1 MSDFTTTSSTASGPL
16 SPILGKAFTDPFD
29 ALPRID
35 WNAVEPVLRKR
46 VFGAHLEYRTAMPEF
61 DWLFDSKSAW
71 ELRCSSCGEHW
82 LMEKARGFAVSKL
95 MHCPKCGRP
104 VATHRWKTKKDSVQD
119 VLIKFILRGDGRDV
133 WIRCWR
139 ISLMIGGDDC
149 AVAAGYEKAR
159 FLFRDGEAHKWQTTY
174 DYHTG
179 DYNWSEKRQITE
191 EHWNTHPYSYTEFAP
206 IAYFDGHVP
215 FDKEY
220 ADFSGTCIEYSA
232 FTEFLSWSPLL
243 DCDAGNVEGYLA
255 LYCKHPNVEYLVK
268 AGCTG
273 WLEDYLKGNCRAD
286 FHKLINL
293 RARKPKRLVKGLNF
307 KEVQLLRHCS
317 IPQALFY
324 RELKETGA
332 ITTADNDARRYAMDV
347 FTARGAYGRILDA
360 TGADAKTVR
369 RYLTRQSS
377 RSGIRISSLI
387 RDWDDH
393 LRDNIEELGL
403 APGTFEMFPD
413 DLRTAHLRLQ
423 RRLKRKAK
431 TEYVPQFHHLRRR
444 LRPVAWESGGMF
456 IRAIRSP
463 MEMVAE
469 GERQNNCVAGYQQK
483 HAERTTYILVLRA
496 KVHPDTPLYTVEWD
510 AKRNTVVQCR
520 GAGNRSLDPAT
531 EEKKNAFMKAWTSRN
546 ERLFAEGK
554 LRDVV

>member
-1 MSDFTTTSSTASGPL
+1 MDY
-16 SPILGKAFTDPFD
+16 FD
-29 ALPRID
+29 TLPEID
-35 WNAVEPVLRKR
+35 WNAVEPVLRER
-46 VFGAHLEYRTAMPEF
+46 VFGAHLEYRTALPEF
-61 DWLFDSKSAW
+61 DWLMDTAPAW

-95 MHCPKCGRP
+95 MHCPRCGRP
-104 VATHRWKTKKDSVQD
+104 VATHRWKSKKDSVQD
-119 VLIKFILRGDGRDV
+119 VLIKFILRGEGRDV

-139 ISLMIGGDDC
+139 ISLMIGGDDG

-159 FLFRDGEAHKWQTTY
+159 FLFRDGEAHKWQTRY
-174 DYHTG
+174 DWHAST
-179 DYNWSEKRQITE
+179 YNWQEMRQITE

-206 IAYFDGHVP
+206 IVYFDGHAP

-232 FTEFLSWSPLL
+232 FSAFLSWSPPL
-243 DCDAGNVEGYLA
+243 DYDAGNVEGYLG

-273 WLEDYLKGNCRAD
+273 WIEDYLKGRCRGD

-307 KEVQLLRHCS
+307 KEVQLLRHCT

-324 RELKETGA
+324 RDLRDAGA
-332 ITTADNDARRYAMDV
+332 ISSADNDARMYAVDV
-347 FTARGAYGRILDA
+347 FAARGAYERILQY

-369 RYLTRQSS
+369 RYLMRQQS
-377 RSGIRISSLI
+377 RHGGRVTELI

-403 APGTFEMFPD
+403 APGTFHAFPD
-413 DLRTAHLRLQ
+413 DLQAAHMRLQ

-431 TEYVPQFHHLRRR
+431 TEFVPQFHHLRRR

-456 IRAIRSP
+456 IRAVRSP
-463 MEMVAE
+463 VEMVAE
-469 GERQNNCVAGYQQK
+469 GERQDNCVAGYQEK
-483 HAERTTYILVLRA
+483 HAEGTSYILVLRA
-496 KVHPDTPLYTVEWD
+496 KLYPDTPLYTVEWD
-510 AKRNTVVQCR
+510 AKENRVLQCR
-520 GAGNRSLDPAT
+520 GRGNRGLDPET
-531 EEKKNAFMKAWTSRN
+531 ETRKNEFMQAWLLRN
-546 ERLFAEGK
+546 ERLFREGK
-554 LRDVV
+554 LRGVV